1 MLVHDDPEPQIG
13 SGLVNLYNGQDLEG
27 WTVRGGHSKFEAT
40 GDVIVGTCVP
50 GSPSTYL
57 STNRSDYG
65 DFVFTAEIKH
75 VVDGNTGFM
84 FRAAAKLE
92 ESNSKQRELIFG
104 PQCEVEAYSKQRF
117 WSGGIYGQSAGGWIY
132 PMWLE
137 AHKETRASLKKKG
150 EWNRV
155 TIEARGETIK
165 TWLNGQPA
173 AHWKTE
179 LYPKGF
185 FGLQIH
191 AGSKGTIHFRNI
203 KVREL

>member
-1 MLVHDDPEPQIG
+1 
-13 SGLVNLYNGQDLEG
+13 
-27 WTVRGGHSKFEAT
+27 
-40 GDVIVGTCVP
+40 
-50 GSPSTYL
+50 
-57 STNRSDYG
+57 
-65 DFVFTAEIKH
+65 
-75 VVDGNTGFM
+75 
-84 FRAAAKLE
+84 
-92 ESNSKQRELIFG
+92 
-104 PQCEVEAYSKQRF
+104 
-117 WSGGIYGQSAGGWIY
+117 
-132 PMWLE
+132 MWLE